1 VDIDLTK
8 NLSVGTE
15 ATTTGNQ
22 KFKVQ
27 YKLDY

>member
-1 VDIDLTK
+1 VDIDITD

-15 ATTTGNQ
+15 ATSTGNQ
-22 KFKVQ
+22 KFKVE